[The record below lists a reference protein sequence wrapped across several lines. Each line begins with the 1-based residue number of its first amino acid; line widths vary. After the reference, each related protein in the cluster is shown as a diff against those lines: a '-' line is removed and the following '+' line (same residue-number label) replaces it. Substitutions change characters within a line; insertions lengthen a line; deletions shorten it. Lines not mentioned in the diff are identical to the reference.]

1 MSSAGRHK
9 RPTGKSPTIDP
20 PVPRNRS
27 VRVAALGS
35 SVQRSASQPYP
46 SQKSSALKRRIVV
59 GVLVVLA
66 LALITVS
73 FRASGLTPLQDVG
86 STVLRP
92 FQVASERVARP
103 FEDGYNWFAGLVHAR
118 SENRKLRKEVD
129 ALRNQAFRNQQAVQ
143 ENEVLRKALA
153 YVDGPRFPKDYTA
166 VATSVIAPPQSRFD
180 QTIVIDAG
188 RNYGI
193 RVDYPVVTPD
203 GLVGKV
209 TRVGKTVSQVVL
221 LTDESSAVSA
231 ADQNQPGAIGIVKH
245 GQGGSDLLILDRV
258 DKSQQVAVGDP
269 VITQGSPGNGLLPSI
284 YPRGIAI
291 GVVAQVNQ
299 RDTDLYKQIQVQPF
313 VDFSSLRSVLVLV
326 PKTPTAAP

>member
-1 MSSAGRHK
+1 M
-9 RPTGKSPTIDP
+9 SPTIDP

-59 GVLVVLA
+59 GVLVVLS

-103 FEDGYNWFAGLVHAR
+103 FQDAYDWFAGLVDAR

-143 ENEVLRKALA
+143 ENEVLRAALK
-153 YVDGPRFPKDYTA
+153 YVDGPTFPKDYTA

-180 QTIVIDAG
+180 QTLVIDAG

-193 RVDYPVVTPD
+193 HVDYPVVTPD

-209 TRVGKTVSQVVL
+209 TKVGKTVSQVML

-231 ADQNQPGAIGIVKH
+231 ADQNQPGATGIVKH
-245 GQGGSDLLILDRV
+245 GQGGAETLILDRV

-291 GVVAQVNQ
+291 GVVTSVGQN
-299 RDTDLYKQIQVQPF
+299 DTDLYKQIQVQPF

-326 PKTPTAAP
+326 PKAPGNAP

>member
-1 MSSAGRHK
+1 M
-9 RPTGKSPTIDP
+9 SPTIDP

-143 ENEVLRKALA
+143 ENEQLRKLLH
-153 YVDGPRFPKDYTA
+153 YQDSPRFPQDYTG
-166 VATSVIAPPQSRFD
+166 VATRVIAPAKGGFD
-180 QTIVIDAG
+180 QTMVIDVG
-188 RNYGI
+188 RNFGI
-193 RVDYPVVTPD
+193 RQDDPVVTAE

-209 TRVGKTVSQVVL
+209 TRVGRDVSQVML
-221 LTDESSAVSA
+221 LSDESSAVSA
-231 ADQNQPGAIGIVKH
+231 ADQASPGASGIVKH
-245 GQGGSDLLILDRV
+245 GQGGSGSLILDRV
-258 DKSQQVAVGDP
+258 DKSQQVSVGDA
-269 VITQGSPGNGLLPSI
+269 VVTEGSPPGSLLPSI
-284 YPRGIAI
+284 YPHGIPI
-291 GVVAQVNQ
+291 GVVTSVGQN
-299 RDTDLYKQIQVQPF
+299 DTDLYKQIQVQPF
-313 VDFSSLRSVLVLV
+313 VDFGALRSVLVLV
-326 PKTPTAAP
+326 PKAKTASP

>member
-1 MSSAGRHK
+1 M
-9 RPTGKSPTIDP
+9 
-20 PVPRNRS
+20 PRNRS

-73 FRASGLTPLQDVG
+73 FRASGLTALQDTG
-86 STVLRP
+86 ATVLRP
-92 FQVASERVARP
+92 FQVASDRVARP
-103 FEDGYNWFAGLVHAR
+103 FQDAYDWFAGLVHAK
-118 SENRKLRKEVD
+118 SENAALRKQVD

-143 ENEVLRKALA
+143 ENTMLRAELR
-153 YVDGPRFPKDYTA
+153 YVDGPRFPQDYDY

-180 QTIVIDAG
+180 QTMVIDAG
-188 RNYGI
+188 SNFGI
-193 RVDYPVVTPD
+193 RRDDPVVTPD
-203 GLVGKV
+203 GLVGRV
-209 TRVGKTVSQVVL
+209 TRVGKTVSQVML
-221 LTDESSAVSA
+221 LSDESSAVSA
-231 ADQNQPGAIGIVKH
+231 SDQNHPGATGIVKH
-245 GQGGSDLLILDRV
+245 GQGGGDTLILDRV
-258 DKSQQVAVGDP
+258 DKSQTVAVGDP

-291 GVVAQVNQ
+291 GSVTSVGQN
-299 RDTDLYKQIQVQPF
+299 DTDLYKQIQVQPF

-326 PKTPTAAP
+326 PKKPSTAP